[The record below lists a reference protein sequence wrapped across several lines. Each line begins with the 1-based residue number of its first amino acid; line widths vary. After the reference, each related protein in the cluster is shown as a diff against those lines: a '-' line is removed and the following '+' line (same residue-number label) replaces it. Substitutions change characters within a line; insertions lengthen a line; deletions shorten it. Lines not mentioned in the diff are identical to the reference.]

1 MNRLRVVFTVL
12 ALMLCCGTAF
22 VAYTSASGRRISIT
36 DVAIATDTRT
46 DSGRQIVR
54 LSAAGEETEADIIL
68 PLPEDVH
75 FEHLSFENRYMTKEL
90 LVRMETDAAHFYEG
104 IAIPCDTDK
113 VTGVRS
119 VYTAA
124 SRTLDLSFQTEEI
137 LEPQVQVEE
146 GEVRVMLEIPANTH
160 KTVAVLDPAYL
171 DTSDS
176 ALRLARAVSEKAAAS
191 GDGLR
196 VYLTRSD
203 VYPASEEA
211 CLRLTKDVSAD
222 RFLRLEVFDEG
233 PLVATAYFHDGFF
246 LRGYGNAELATDA
259 ELQLSGIAGLS
270 AEGVMATQDAF
281 ALSSLKIPAATLR
294 LTGLSGS
301 EETIDAAAEAIYHSL
316 LSGQE
321 GNE

>member
-1 MNRLRVVFTVL
+1 MNRLRAVFALL

-22 VAYTSASGRRISIT
+22 VAYTTASERRISIS
-36 DVAIATDTRT
+36 DVAIASDPRT
-46 DSGRQIVR
+46 DSGRQLVR
-54 LSAAGEETEADIIL
+54 LSAAGEDREADIIL

-90 LVRMETDAAHFYEG
+90 LIRMETDAAHFYED

-113 VTGVRS
+113 VRGVRS

-124 SRTLDLSFQTEEI
+124 ARTLDLTFQTEGIFEPEI
-137 LEPQVQVEE
+137 QVEE
-146 GEVRVMLEIPANTH
+146 GEVRVLLHIPSETYGR
-160 KTVAVLDPAYL
+160 VAVLDPAYL
-171 DTSDS
+171 NTPDT
-176 ALRLARAVSEKAAAS
+176 ALLLARAVSEKAAAA

-211 CLRLTKDVSAD
+211 CLRLTADVSAD
-222 RFLRLEVFDEG
+222 RFLRLEVFEEG
-233 PLVATAYFHDGFF
+233 PKVATAYFNDRYF
-246 LRGYGNAELATDA
+246 LRGYGNAQFATDA
-259 ELQLSGIAGLS
+259 ELQLSKLSGLT

-281 ALSSLKIPAATLR
+281 ALSALKIPAATLR
-294 LTGLSGS
+294 LTGLSGGD
-301 EETIDAAAEAIYHSL
+301 ETIEAAAEAIYNSL

-321 GNE
+321 GKE